1 MVYIYNK
8 RLPNVDE
15 IVICKIDNIN
25 ELGID
30 VSLVEYDNLKGYIS
44 YSEVSRKK
52 KFNVNKIL
60 TVGKEVHLIVIN
72 VDIDK
77 SFIDLSK
84 RTINNEEITLFDEK
98 YKIYIKLYN
107 MFRHFFKRYYDY
119 KGEYDNKELEGFL
132 KNTLW
137 KYQQSKEDNEIYETI
152 TNSDNNIQL
161 INDNPEKVENNSLN
175 LVKLK
180 GVIDDYIR
188 LNIFVV
194 KPSKEIIF
202 TLYSVGE
209 EGYFD
214 LKHVLDYKNF
224 YFYKN
229 VSEDYTISILYE
241 TNSDYKII
249 IKQNDYVIKNQN
261 QDYDIDKVE
270 MDILDEILK
279 RSTEKNMVFSNTK

>member
-1 MVYIYNK
+1 
-8 RLPNVDE
+8 
-15 IVICKIDNIN
+15 
-25 ELGID
+25 
-30 VSLVEYDNLKGYIS
+30 
-44 YSEVSRKK
+44 
-52 KFNVNKIL
+52 VNKIL

-119 KGEYDNKELEGFL
+119 KGEYDNKELEEFL

-137 KYQQSKEDNEIYETI
+137 KYQQSKEDNEIYEII

-175 LVKLK
+175 LDLVKLK
-180 GVIDDYIR
+180 SVIDDYIR

-194 KPSKEIIF
+194 KPSKEIII

-214 LKHVLDYKNF
+214 LKHVLDYKKF
-224 YFYKN
+224 YFYEN
-229 VSEDYTISILYE
+229 VYEDYTISILYE

-249 IKQNDYVIKNQN
+249 IKQNDYVIKNQ
-261 QDYDIDKVE
+261 DYDIDKVE
-270 MDILDEILK
+270 IDILDEILK
-279 RSTEKNMVFSNTK
+279 RSTERNMVFTNTK